1 VIFVKA
7 ERDDG
12 GVFFFFT
19 KKKDA
24 PSRSSEDQV
33 FFRDGARR
41 FFPTPRVSG

>member
-7 ERDDG
+7 ERHDG
-12 GVFFFFT
+12 GVFFFT

-24 PSRSSEDQV
+24 PSRSSEEEV